1 MIENKKTLNS
11 KQLIYLLVFVTLT
24 LLTKTHRIVPRLSIW
39 IDIARYSILGLLS
52 PFVFRELYASS
63 LMQWKKSIVKAVLL
77 LLAIYLLVMAAE
89 TIAALPLYLLY
100 PAYSSINENAVSGV
114 LNILDNKYLWIVV
127 IGILGPITEE
137 IIFRGIL
144 VGKLKQ
150 KYPAVL
156 CVIGSSA
163 LFAIYHMHAFS
174 VEEFLYYLPSFF
186 GAIVLSVSYLKTD
199 NFSLCMLWHIM
210 NNLPAV
216 IDMCL
221 SA

>member
-11 KQLIYLLVFVTLT
+11 KQLIYLLVFVIL
-24 LLTKTHRIVPRLSIW
+24 RLVNKFHVLSPQLSLW
-39 IDIARYSILGLLS
+39 TDIARYSILALAS
-52 PFVFRELYASS
+52 PFVFRELYAAS
-63 LMQWKKSIVKAVLL
+63 LMHWKKSIIKAVLL
-77 LLAIYLLVMAAE
+77 LLAIYLLVMIAE
-89 TIAALPLYLLY
+89 TIAALPLYLLS
-100 PAYSSINENAVSGV
+100 PTYSSLNENAVSSV
-114 LNILDNKYLWIVV
+114 LDYLDNKYLWIVV

-137 IIFRGIL
+137 IFFRGIL

-174 VEEFLYYLPSFF
+174 VEEFLYHLPHFF
-186 GAIVLSVSYLKTD
+186 GAIVLSVSYLKTN
-199 NFSLCMLWHIM
+199 NFSLCMLSHIM
-210 NNLPAV
+210 NNLPVV

>member
-11 KQLIYLLVFVTLT
+11 KQLIYLLVFVILF
-24 LLTKTHRIVPRLSIW
+24 LVNKFLVLSPQLSLW
-39 IDIARYSILGLLS
+39 TDIARHSILALAS
-52 PFVFRELYASS
+52 PFVFRELYAAS
-63 LMQWKKSIVKAVLL
+63 LMHWKKSIIKAVLL

-89 TIAALPLYLLY
+89 TIASLPLYLLSPSY
-100 PAYSSINENAVSGV
+100 LSSNENAVSRV
-114 LNILDNKYLWIVV
+114 LDILDNKYLWIVV

-163 LFAIYHMHAFS
+163 LFAICHMHAFS
-174 VEEFLYYLPSFF
+174 VEEFLYNLPHFF

-199 NFSLCMLWHIM
+199 NFSLCMLCHIM
-210 NNLPAV
+210 NNLPLA